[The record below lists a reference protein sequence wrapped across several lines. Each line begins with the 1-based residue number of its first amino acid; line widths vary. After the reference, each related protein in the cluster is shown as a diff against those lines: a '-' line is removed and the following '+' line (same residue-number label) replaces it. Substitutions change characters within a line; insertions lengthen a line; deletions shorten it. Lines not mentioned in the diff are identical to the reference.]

1 MTQDERP
8 QDTASHLPAK
18 AVAGLRSPIEA
29 EVAERLAWLIRLRW
43 LAVVGTLAAI
53 AAADQMVPGVLPLG
67 ALIATTG
74 FIAAYN
80 LGFHLV
86 ARRLAGIRDEARRAL
101 YARRFIH
108 FQVVLDLLCLTVL
121 LHFAGGIDT
130 PFWAFYVLHI
140 IIASILLSPQ
150 SAYAYVAVAAVFYG
164 AMVLLEFFG
173 IIPHVYL
180 NGLACPGYYARWTTL
195 LSTGS
200 AFLATLS
207 FSAWM
212 ATSISTRLR
221 ARDLELV
228 RLNVELE
235 RRAEELSKL
244 NRRLQEIDEARK
256 RFVRVAAH
264 ELRAPVAAIQSY
276 VRLILSGYVPAE
288 KQEEILTRVEQRAL
302 ELLDRINDLLI
313 LSRIQEHVEK
323 REQVNVAEVLQKVV
337 ELMRP
342 AAEEKRLRLQVEI
355 EPDVPPILADREQIQ
370 HVWMN
375 LISNAIKYTPA
386 GGYIEVTLS
395 HRPTSI
401 IGSVRDSGIGIA
413 PEDQEKIF
421 QEFYRTEEA
430 KQIAPHGTGLG
441 LSIVKQIVEGLGGRI
456 WVSSAPG
463 KGAKF
468 TFVLPRSDVAA
479 PAEEPAE

>member
-80 LGFHLV
+80 LGFHLI

-200 AFLATLS
+200 AFLATLF

-235 RRAEELSKL
+235 RRAEELSNL

-337 ELMRP
+337 ELMR
-342 AAEEKRLRLQVEI
+342 
-355 EPDVPPILADREQIQ
+355 PILADREQIQ

-479 PAEEPAE
+479 PAE